1 MAKVYAFPMK
11 KKLPSGA
18 EERIKQI
25 AKEYVEAIYAAA
37 TLMNLTG
44 DPPTTDEMQEM
55 FGAAFAEGIIEAI
68 DELEKTPSS

>member
-25 AKEYVEAIYAAA
+25 AKEYVEVLYAAA
-37 TLMNLTG
+37 TLLSLEG
-44 DPPTTDEMQEM
+44 DPPTVDEMQEM
-55 FGAAFAEGIIEAI
+55 VEVAFAKGIIEAI
-68 DELEKTPSS
+68 DELE